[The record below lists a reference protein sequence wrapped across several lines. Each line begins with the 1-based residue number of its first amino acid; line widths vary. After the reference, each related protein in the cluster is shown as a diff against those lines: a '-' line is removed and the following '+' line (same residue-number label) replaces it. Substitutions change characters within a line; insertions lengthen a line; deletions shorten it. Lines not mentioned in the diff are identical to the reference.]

1 MKLPTFTSI
10 SKPKSVTTEFNG
22 ISSKGGLYDTVN
34 LILDGVPRT
43 REPRNPVMLFSA
55 PPDQILTCNDRLFF
69 RFENTL
75 KEILKDDSGM
85 YYEGENQYNLNN
97 IAGSPNRT
105 LIYWDGGIYALPDS
119 IKLGSEDSWQAFASG
134 DSLSVALPFKN
145 ARTLFY
151 SSGYS
156 GGTVCEDSILL
167 KTGVKLKF
175 SWISDTV
182 FTVVSTENA
191 YTYLEDGSMMI
202 EGTRV
207 TLNRD
212 VAGYK
217 SLPASGNIS
226 YCVPEQKPI
235 LNPLI
240 IGYNHNISFKGNTI
254 SFNQTDF
261 TYYYDS
267 LLSNFLRVGQRVKI
281 SGSSRGKNNIKAKIT
296 AIGNSYISFDTNFET
311 STESSKKVITVTPL
325 IPEFSQLLL
334 TEDRIFGVD
343 NTENKLYISALKE
356 PFMFYDD
363 VKLPEDSWSVKLNEK
378 ATGITLWKDNII
390 CFTESGGFRV
400 LGYTALN
407 FGLRQLSLNGIK
419 KGCEGSLVRIGDTLY
434 YCSARGVMKYS
445 GGSDKKISS
454 NVLEISDIKTAVTD
468 GIYAYMLGKDRIWVY
483 NTDTDTWWSESASG
497 VRDVF
502 YYKSDRYICTENAL
516 YLTYSGRSVF
526 HLKTPKVNVDWSFKL
541 PLLLNS
547 NAKKIK
553 PLYCVLNYLESSDF
567 TFSLSTRMYGKTN
580 WKKVGSYAQKGEGK
594 IKIPLSQNYCNGFW
608 LKAEG
613 SGMFCPESITVYYR
627 SAG

>member
-43 REPRNPVMLFSA
+43 REPRNPVMLFST

-119 IKLGSEDSWQAFASG
+119 IKLGSKDSWQAFASG

-240 IGYNHNISFKGNTI
+240 IGYNHNITFKGNTL

-311 STESSKKVITVTPL
+311 STESSKRVITVTPL

-363 VKLPEDSWSVKLNEK
+363 VKLPEDSWSVKLNEE

-407 FGLRQLSLNGIK
+407 FGIRQLSLSGIK
-419 KGCEGSLVRIGDTLY
+419 KGCESSLVRIGDTLY
-434 YCSARGVMKYS
+434 YCSSRGVMKYS
-445 GGSDKKISS
+445 GGSDKKISGDIPY
-454 NVLEISDIKTAVTD
+454 ISDIKSAVTN
-468 GIYAYMLGKDRIWVY
+468 GVYAYMLSGDRIWVY
-483 NTDTDTWWSESASG
+483 NTDTETWWSESAEG
-497 VRDVF
+497 VREIF
-502 YYKSDRYICTENAL
+502 YHEREQFICTDNAL
-516 YLTYSGRSVF
+516 YLTKEDRPIF
-526 HLKTPKVNVDWSFKL
+526 TAEKVNAAVQWSFKL
-541 PLLLNS
+541 PLLLNFDS
-547 NAKKIK
+547 KKIQ
-553 PLYCVLNYLESSDF
+553 PLYCVLNFSEPSDF
-567 TFSLSTRMYGKTN
+567 VFSLSFKAYGDSV
-580 WKKVGSYAQKGEGK
+580 WKNTGVSANKGEGFV
-594 IKIPLSQNYCNGFW
+594 KIPLFKNYCNGFW
-608 LKAEG
+608 LKGEG
-613 SGMFCPESITVYYR
+613 VGMFCPESITVYYR
-627 SAG
+627 SVD

>member
-43 REPRNPVMLFSA
+43 REPRNPVMLFST

-119 IKLGSEDSWQAFASG
+119 IKLGSKDSWQAFASG

-311 STESSKKVITVTPL
+311 STESSKRVITVTPL

-363 VKLPEDSWSVKLNEK
+363 VKLPEDSWSVKLNEE

-407 FGLRQLSLNGIK
+407 FGIRQLSLSGIK
-419 KGCEGSLVRIGDTLY
+419 KGCESSLVRIGDTLY
-434 YCSARGVMKYS
+434 YCSSRGVMKYS
-445 GGSDKKISS
+445 GGSDKKISGDIPY
-454 NVLEISDIKTAVTD
+454 ISDIKSAVTN
-468 GIYAYMLGKDRIWVY
+468 GVYAYMLSGDRIWVY
-483 NTDTDTWWSESASG
+483 NTDTETWWSESAEG
-497 VRDVF
+497 VREIF
-502 YYKSDRYICTENAL
+502 YHEREQFICTDNAL
-516 YLTYSGRSVF
+516 YLTKEDRPIF
-526 HLKTPKVNVDWSFKL
+526 TAEKVNAAVQWSFKL
-541 PLLLNS
+541 PLLLNFDS
-547 NAKKIK
+547 KKIQ
-553 PLYCVLNYLESSDF
+553 PLYCVLNFSEPSDF
-567 TFSLSTRMYGKTN
+567 VFSLSFKAYGDSV
-580 WKKVGSYAQKGEGK
+580 WKNTGVSANKGEGFV
-594 IKIPLSQNYCNGFW
+594 KIPLFKNYCNGFW
-608 LKAEG
+608 LKGEG
-613 SGMFCPESITVYYR
+613 VGMFCPESITVYYR
-627 SAG
+627 SVD